1 MIVELPDD
9 QIEAVLGAMRAIAL
23 AHGPGEASDEDRAT
37 IIAAGR
43 IMLGREAVEP
53 EAIEPVGP
61 DQLAGAMLSG
71 DDARMACRMIAVMSL
86 VDGRLDDGKIE
97 LVQEFAAV
105 LEVDEEYVQVLAE
118 AAEDEISAA
127 AACMIRKNAESFP
140 ELDTSK
146 LDESAVAPFLPYG
159 DGNDDRDLEARYL
172 ELEGSAPGSF
182 GRAFYD
188 HFQRNEFR
196 ESSHAVSP
204 LTPSAR
210 SSEILREQRRRSLQ
224 VDVAARDRHPDA
236 RARWRR
242 HHAVEEGRESESSG
256 RLDHQLEALPE
267 DVHGFDD
274 GVLRDGHHVVDQ
286 PEDDRHRELAERRRA
301 RPVGDRRRV
310 VHRVQGAGPERAR
323 GVIGEGWLDADD
335 AAVWRQ
341 LTC

>member
-97 LVQEFAAV
+97 LVQEFAAA

-118 AAEDEISAA
+118 AAADEISAA
-127 AACMIRKNAESFP
+127 AACMVRKNAESFP

-159 DGNDDRDLEARYL
+159 DGNDDRGLEARYL

-188 HFQRNEFR
+188 HFQKNDFR
-196 ESSHAVSP
+196 FPGNPEALAEGFTTPHDSSHVLSSYSTSEQGELCVSTFIGAMHP
-204 LTPSAR
+204 DHPMAAEVLPVIFSWHLGIKLN
-210 SSEILREQRRRSLQ
+210 EIAKSHTGAFDPRRFWTAWDRGAATT
-224 VDVAARDRHPDA
+224 VDV
-236 RARWRR
+236 
-242 HHAVEEGRESESSG
+242 
-256 RLDHQLEALPE
+256 
-267 DVHGFDD
+267 
-274 GVLRDGHHVVDQ
+274 VD
-286 PEDDRHRELAERRRA
+286 
-301 RPVGDRRRV
+301 
-310 VHRVQGAGPERAR
+310 
-323 GVIGEGWLDADD
+323 EGWDFWAATETPLDELRADYGVTPVED
-335 AAVWRQ
+335 ELLA
-341 LTC
+341 